1 MSEFRVNSITN
12 QDGSAGPQ
20 VCGVS
25 TFSGKSGVQ
34 IPSGP
39 TEFRRQDGGGRSMG
53 LIAGAQSGD
62 ATMNKVEI
70 PTKAN
75 ATDFGDLTQGREMG
89 AAFGS
94 ATRGVIGGGRVGSPG
109 YAGQTTLDYVTLSS
123 LGGANDFGN
132 LSDGARHFLEGLS
145 NQTRGMTMGGL
156 QPSPSRRLTNISF
169 VSIATT
175 RDASVFGD
183 LTVPASQGAC
193 FSSPTRGLCSL
204 GGAPSIASEVNF
216 IDFITI
222 STFGDAKDFGDVTVA
237 RRTHTGTSSN
247 IRGIFAGA
255 EAPMTN
261 TIDFVTI
268 ATLGNASNFGDLTVA
283 RGEFCSCSNN
293 IRGVFAGGNSPG
305 STRVNTIDFITI
317 STEGDAADFGDITI
331 TSSGMMGT
339 GSNHGGLI
347 Q

>member
-1 MSEFRVNSITN
+1 MSEFRVNSIPK

-53 LIAGAQSGD
+53 LIAGAQNSD

-70 PTKAN
+70 PTTGN

-94 ATRGVIGGGRVGSPG
+94 ATRGVIMGGRDAPG
-109 YAGQTTLDYVTLSS
+109 TGQTTIDYVTLSS

-145 NQTRGMTMGGL
+145 NQTRGMSMGGL
-156 QPSPSRRLTNISF
+156 QPSPSRRLNNISF
-169 VSIATT
+169 VTIATT
-175 RDASVFGD
+175 GDSSDFGA
-183 LTVPASQGAC
+183 LTVPCSQGAC

-222 STFGDAKDFGDVTVA
+222 STLGDAKDFGDVTVA

-255 EAPMTN
+255 ESPMTN

-268 ATLGNASNFGDLTVA
+268 ATLGNASNFGDLTVP

-317 STEGDAADFGDITI
+317 STEGDAADFGDLTY

-339 GSNHGGLI
+339 GANHGGLI

>member
-53 LIAGAQSGD
+53 LIAGAQNST

-70 PTKAN
+70 QTKAN

-89 AAFGS
+89 AGFGS
-94 ATRGVIGGGRVGSPG
+94 ATRGVFMGGRLAPG
-109 YAGQTTLDYVTLSS
+109 TGQTTIDYVTLSS
-123 LGGANDFGN
+123 LGGANDFGDFT
-132 LSDGARHFLEGLS
+132 DGARHFLEGLS
-145 NQTRGMTMGGL
+145 NQTRGMSMGGL
-156 QPSPSRRLTNISF
+156 QPSPSIRLNNISF
-169 VSIATT
+169 VTIATT
-175 RDASVFGD
+175 GDSSDFGA
-183 LTVPASQGAC
+183 LTVPCSQGAC

-204 GGAPSIASEVNF
+204 GGAPSIASEVNI

-222 STFGDAKDFGDVTVA
+222 ATLGDAKEFGDVTVA

-255 EAPMTN
+255 ESPMTN

-317 STEGDAADFGDITI
+317 STEGDAADFGDLTY

>member
-75 ATDFGDLTQGREMG
+75 ATDFGDLTQGREMV

-94 ATRGVIGGGRVGSPG
+94 ATRGVFMGGRLAPG
-109 YAGQTTLDYVTLSS
+109 TGQTTIDYVTLSS
-123 LGGANDFGN
+123 LGGANDFGDFT
-132 LSDGARHFLEGLS
+132 DGARHFLEGLS

-156 QPSPSRRLTNISF
+156 QPSPSRRLNNISF
-169 VSIATT
+169 VTIATT
-175 RDASVFGD
+175 GDSSDFGD
-183 LTVPASQGAC
+183 LTVPAAQGAC

-255 EAPMTN
+255 ESPMTN

-268 ATLGNASNFGDLTVA
+268 ATLGNASNFGDLTVP

-339 GSNHGGLI
+339 GSNHGGLA